1 MDCLFVDWNVAQHVY
16 YVVGFLCHA
25 GAKETKRH
33 TTKNDVGLCINALHR
48 HFSSDNKM
56 ISDFKAELPDGL
68 TNMVDQHCAYG
79 GLKYPNKHLYRVF
92 SLIKLVYSHLA
103 NPDNFTIFGGRLLAI
118 ICSGMIEN
126 STIVS
131 LFSNLFVPDEFLEE
145 KILVTLQYY
154 LKVFGNVRAK
164 DLCYRYN
171 SNLNKSA
178 TVELRQTL
186 AAGTIKNS
194 RPKLRKTKKLSDVAL
209 QKKSDLPKDNAI
221 TVLDNENEILPS
233 RKDCAIH
240 PTTETHMEE

>member
-1 MDCLFVDWNVAQHVY
+1 MRF
-16 YVVGFLCHA
+16 
-25 GAKETKRH
+25 
-33 TTKNDVGLCINALHR
+33 
-48 HFSSDNKM
+48 
-56 ISDFKAELPDGL
+56 
-68 TNMVDQHCAYG
+68 
-79 GLKYPNKHLYRVF
+79 F

-126 STIVS
+126 STIVG